1 VLGSIEWV
9 VIDQVQRAP
18 KLLDTVYSLIEAPW
32 NSNKRVKFALT
43 GSSARKLKRGA
54 ANLLAGRAYTYNL
67 HPLTYQELAGRFN
80 LIDAL
85 AWGTLPTVWN
95 IKSDEERKAYLK
107 SYTATYIHEEIAQ
120 EQLVRNLIP
129 FRKFLPIA
137 AQSSGTIINYN
148 SIARDLGV
156 DWTTI
161 RNYFEILE
169 DTLIGFKL
177 PAFSQSVRKQQI
189 LSPKFYLFDLGV
201 KRSLDKTL
209 NLVPSTG
216 QIIGPLFEHFII
228 CEAIRLNDYLDK
240 DFSFSYL
247 RTQGGAEIDL
257 VIERPGEK
265 TVFVEIKSTT
275 NVTKEHLRHLRDLA
289 SERDDVEL
297 LCLTAIVHKNSY
309 FRAFLAPLKKRELR
323 CPGGLG
329 FREAWKPAPERLD
342 GCLLRGFA
350 GCGSVE
356 PSGAAAYC
364 GVQLATPPKRP
375 YHL

>member
-275 NVTKEHLRHLRDLA
+275 NVTKEHLCHLRDLA

-297 LCLTAIVHKNSY
+297 LCLSQEPRPRKDENIMIMPWQEGFKW
-309 FRAFLAPLKKRELR
+309 L
-323 CPGGLG
+323 GL
-329 FREAWKPAPERLD
+329 
-342 GCLLRGFA
+342 
-350 GCGSVE
+350 
-356 PSGAAAYC
+356 
-364 GVQLATPPKRP
+364 
-375 YHL
+375 